1 MKVLITGKVVVSMMS
16 SRTFL
21 GVLFGLPLIG
31 CSPAAPRSNQ
41 TQGAT
46 APSGKFVLR
55 MPIEPQTSN
64 PAYKGTPVWKVMI
77 SDANGRVVYKDEASE
92 MVGSLRVYWGWDDQD
107 RVWVYNSDDGSIWRW
122 EVTGGEWRKIQSSR
136 EDGFP
141 PHVLP
146 GFGKREH

>member
-1 MKVLITGKVVVSMMS
+1 
-16 SRTFL
+16 
-21 GVLFGLPLIG
+21 
-31 CSPAAPRSNQ
+31 
-41 TQGAT
+41 
-46 APSGKFVLR
+46 
-55 MPIEPQTSN
+55 MPIELQTSN
-64 PAYKGTPVWKVMI
+64 PVYKGTPVWKVMI

-136 EDGFP
+136 GDGIP

-146 GFGKREH
+146 GSGKRER

>member
-1 MKVLITGKVVVSMMS
+1 MMS
-16 SRTFL
+16 LRTFA
-21 GVLFGLPLIG
+21 GVLFVLPFTG
-31 CSPAAPRSNQ
+31 CSPVAPRRNQ

-64 PAYKGTPVWKVMI
+64 PVYKGTPVWKVTI
-77 SDANGRVVYKDEASE
+77 TDPDGRIVYKDEASE

-122 EVTGGEWRKIQSSR
+122 EVTGGEWRKIQSGR
-136 EDGFP
+136 GDGIP
-141 PHVLP
+141 EYVLP
-146 GFGKREH
+146 GAGERER

>member
-1 MKVLITGKVVVSMMS
+1 MMS

-21 GVLFGLPLIG
+21 GVLLGLPFIG
-31 CSPAAPRSNQ
+31 CSPAAPRRNQ
-41 TQGAT
+41 TQGA
-46 APSGKFVLR
+46 ASPSGKYVLR
-55 MPIEPQTSN
+55 MPIELQTSN
-64 PAYKGTPVWKVMI
+64 PTYKGTPVWKVTI
-77 SDANGRVVYKDEASE
+77 TDPNGRVVYKDEASE

-136 EDGFP
+136 ADGIP

-146 GFGKREH
+146 GSGKREP